1 MKRKR
6 KVKIIEKIGKEYGE
20 EEVIRKIFEEG
31 EDVLRIN
38 MSKEENE
45 MMRKLV
51 KRIRN
56 VEKEMG
62 RKIGIMED
70 IKGKKMRVG
79 KLKDGKVDIV
89 KGKKLKIE
97 NKEEM
102 GDEKRVLMK
111 NNEIM
116 EDVEKGNR
124 MLIDEGKM
132 NMVDEE
138 WEGK

>member
-138 WEGK
+138 